1 MTTKTSTQF
10 KSKTAPFRF
19 QIQTHISELYSLV
32 IQSTQDS
39 NINECVVCVIVVHK
53 YIFKQHL
60 NSELMQCFF
69 QRRCPEISRA
79 ENVKQCVSHV
89 WSP

>member
-1 MTTKTSTQF
+1 MSV
-10 KSKTAPFRF
+10 
-19 QIQTHISELYSLV
+19 L
-32 IQSTQDS
+32 
-39 NINECVVCVIVVHK
+39 CVIVVHK

-79 ENVKQCVSHV
+79 ENVNVNVCEPRLVSV
-89 WSP
+89 SIFLYTRKAFSLLTFQAKVLIVCLWLV